1 MWYKRC
7 MHTVNT
13 MYKRVY
19 VEITNICNMHCSFCH
34 GHHRAPM
41 RMDMQTFSHIL
52 SELKG
57 KTEYLYY
64 HLMGEPLTHPLLP
77 AFLRLAKAEGFHSAI
92 TTNGTLLPQH
102 GQALL
107 AEGLYKVSVS
117 LHSFEEGSAA
127 DLLQYLDGVIQFAQ
141 KASAAD
147 VIVSLRLWN
156 KGCVGDKNAAILAY
170 LRKKIDGEWKENSR
184 GYRIRQKLYL
194 EWGDRFGWPDL
205 SAAVQGKQFFCY
217 GMRDHFGIL
226 CDGSVVPCCLDSE
239 GCITLGNV
247 LTQPLAEIL
256 ASPRAVAMYE
266 GFSRRC
272 ATEELC
278 RRCAY
283 AQRFIRFSP

>member
-1 MWYKRC
+1 
-7 MHTVNT
+7 
-13 MYKRVY
+13 MYTRVY

-52 SELKG
+52 GELKG
-57 KTEYLYY
+57 QTEYLYY

-77 AFLRLAKAEGFHSAI
+77 DFLRLAKENGFHSAI
-92 TTNGTLLPQH
+92 TTNGTLLSQH

-107 AEGLYKVSVS
+107 KAGLYKVSVS
-117 LHSFEEGSAA
+117 LHSFENGSDA
-127 DLLQYLDGVIQFAQ
+127 DFYRYLDSVIQFAEL
-141 KASAAD
+141 ANAAD

-156 KGCVGDKNAAILAY
+156 KGCDDGRNETILAY
-170 LRKKIDGEWKENSR
+170 LRQSIAGEWKENTR
-184 GYRIRQKLYL
+184 GFRIRPKLHL

-205 SAAVQGKQFFCY
+205 SAEVQGEQFFCY

-239 GCITLGNV
+239 GDITLGNV

-256 ASPRAVAMYE
+256 ASPRSAAIHE
-266 GFSRRC
+266 GFSRRT

-283 AQRFIRFSP
+283 ARRFVNG

>member
-1 MWYKRC
+1 
-7 MHTVNT
+7 
-13 MYKRVY
+13 MYTRVY

-41 RMDMQTFSHIL
+41 RMDMQTFSHII

-77 AFLRLAKAEGFHSAI
+77 DFLSLARAEGFHSAI
-92 TTNGTLLPQH
+92 TTNGTLLPEH

-107 AEGLYKVSVS
+107 AAGLYKVSVS
-117 LHSFEEGSAA
+117 LHSFEEGSKA
-127 DLLQYLDGVIQFAQ
+127 DFFRYLDGVIQFAEI
-141 KASAAD
+141 ATAAD

-156 KGCVGDKNAAILAY
+156 KGCDNGRNAIILAY
-170 LRKKIDGEWKENSR
+170 LQGKLTGDWKENTR
-184 GYRIRQKLYL
+184 GYRIRPKLHL
-194 EWGDRFGWPDL
+194 EWGERFAWPDR
-205 SAAVQGKQFFCY
+205 SAAVQGTHFFCY

-239 GCITLGNV
+239 GDITLGNV

-256 ASPRAVAMYE
+256 SSPRAVAIHE
-266 GFSRRC
+266 GFSRRV
-272 ATEELC
+272 AAEELC

-283 AQRFIRFSP
+283 AQRFIDR

>member
-1 MWYKRC
+1 
-7 MHTVNT
+7 
-13 MYKRVY
+13 
-19 VEITNICNMHCSFCH
+19 
-34 GHHRAPM
+34 M

-77 AFLRLAKAEGFHSAI
+77 DFLCLAKAAGFHSAI

-107 AEGLYKVSVS
+107 AAGLYKVSIS
-117 LHSFEEGSAA
+117 LHSFEDGTVA
-127 DLLQYLDGVIQFAQ
+127 DFLQYLDGVIQFAEN
-141 KASAAD
+141 ASAAD

-156 KGCVGDKNAAILAY
+156 QGCDNGRNATILAY
-170 LRKKIDGEWKENSR
+170 LRQKLNGEWKENSR
-184 GYRIRQKLYL
+184 GYRIRQKLHL
-194 EWGDRFGWPDL
+194 EWGERFGWPDL
-205 SAAVQGKQFFCY
+205 SAAIQGKQFFCY
-217 GMRDHFGIL
+217 GMRNHFGIL

-239 GCITLGNV
+239 GDIHLGNV
-247 LTQPLAEIL
+247 LTQPLDEIL
-256 ASPRAVAMYE
+256 ASPRATAIHD
-266 GFSRRC
+266 GFSRHC

-283 AQRFIRFSP
+283 AQRFIK